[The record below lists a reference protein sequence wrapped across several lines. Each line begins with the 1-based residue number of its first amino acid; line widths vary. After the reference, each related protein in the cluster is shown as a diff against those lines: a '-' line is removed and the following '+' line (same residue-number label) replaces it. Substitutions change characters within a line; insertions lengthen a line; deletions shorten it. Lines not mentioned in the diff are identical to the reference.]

1 MPGVLRLLLTVLIAV
16 GAVVLMFPLIIKRL
30 RQLHVGQNIRP
41 DGPQS
46 HLEKA
51 GTPTMGGIMIIAAV
65 VLTVLIVGT
74 VNRELLLAVLVTV
87 ALGVVGF
94 IDDYTK
100 VIKKRSLGLRAGQ
113 KIILQLVVA
122 FILAWLVMNTD
133 QLGTSIYMP
142 FTAAVWDLGWGYV
155 PFVMLVVVGSSNAV
169 NLTDGLD
176 GLAASVTVIAAAGL
190 AWLCWQQQQDQLVL
204 FSLAVAGA
212 ALGFLI
218 FNHYPARIFMGDTG
232 SLALGGALAAVAV
245 LTRTELFLL
254 FIGLVYVLEAVSVMI
269 QVSVFKAVHKRVFLM
284 SPLHHHFE
292 LLGYHEAR
300 VVSLFAAIAVVGT
313 LLGIAGWM
321 CR

>member
-1 MPGVLRLLLTVLIAV
+1 MLRLLLTVLIAV

-74 VNRELLLAVLVTV
+74 VNQELLLAVLVTV

>member
-1 MPGVLRLLLTVLIAV
+1 MLRLLLTVLIAV

>member
-1 MPGVLRLLLTVLIAV
+1 MLRLLLTVLIAV

-269 QVSVFKAVHKRVFLM
+269 QVSVFKAVHRRVFLM

-300 VVSLFAAIAVVGT
+300 VVSLFAAIAVAGT